1 MHPQII
7 GIECSTC
14 GSCSGCSAAT
24 AGFKHV
30 GEGIAQLQQVVGG
43 LGGCCSSS
51 GLRRRGTEQINYRL
65 ASLCGWRGR

>member
-14 GSCSGCSAAT
+14 GSYSSCSPT
-24 AGFKHV
+24 AGVKHV
-30 GEGIAQLQQVVGG
+30 RERIAQLQQIVRG

-65 ASLCGWRGR
+65 ASLRGWRRR